1 MNHREESGNEWLSL
15 LSGRLEPES
24 AKFSYGG
31 IRRRFRGWRIRSPGL
46 STGRIFPMYSLFNS
60 FKFILIVKF
69 ISQRLKAALH
79 YTVGRIC
86 EKAGTFHFDRS
97 SEQGRN
103 NSSCTLECAMNYCD
117 PVRLM
122 TIFDPMLLV
131 KIHPLFDIWV
141 FSHHSI
147 TYLISQCINLPV
159 LPVFRTN
166 L

>member
-46 STGRIFPMYSLFNS
+46 STGRIFPMWSLFNS

-97 SEQGRN
+97 VAIIHRALWSARWIIA
-103 NSSCTLECAMNYCD
+103 TLFAWWRYLIWRCLWKSILYS
-117 PVRLM
+117 
-122 TIFDPMLLV
+122 IFE
-131 KIHPLFDIWV
+131 F
-141 FSHHSI
+141 FSHHSM

-159 LPVFRTN
+159 LLVFRTN

>member
-15 LSGRLEPES
+15 LTGRLEPES

-97 SEQGRN
+97 VAIIHRALRWRYLIWRCLWKSILY
-103 NSSCTLECAMNYCD
+103 S
-117 PVRLM
+117 
-122 TIFDPMLLV
+122 IFE
-131 KIHPLFDIWV
+131 F